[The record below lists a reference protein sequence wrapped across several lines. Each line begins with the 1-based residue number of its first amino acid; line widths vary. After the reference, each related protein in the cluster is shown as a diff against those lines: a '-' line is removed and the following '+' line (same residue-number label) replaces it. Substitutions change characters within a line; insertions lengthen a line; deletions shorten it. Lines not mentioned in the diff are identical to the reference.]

1 MYGAALQRILWLP
14 HVQPCVH
21 PSAALA
27 PRKSAGMIE
36 MFMRIQK
43 IADIFRVE
51 AKIADILCDFRG
63 GLQGLRHRSGNGPLG
78 W

>member
-1 MYGAALQRILWLP
+1 
-14 HVQPCVH
+14 
-21 PSAALA
+21 
-27 PRKSAGMIE
+27 MIE

-63 GLQGLRHRSGNGPLG
+63 GLRDCAIDQEMALG
-78 W
+78 GGDQQ

>member
-1 MYGAALQRILWLP
+1 
-14 HVQPCVH
+14 
-21 PSAALA
+21 
-27 PRKSAGMIE
+27 MIE

-63 GLQGLRHRSGNGPLG
+63 GLGIAAIDQEWPWG